1 MARTPTRVYGGVKAA
16 DRRAERRAKLI
27 EAGLEL
33 LGTEGWK
40 ATTVRAICAHAGLTA
55 RYFYESFPDRDAL
68 LLAVFDELAAESAE
82 AVLAAVVVAEGDAHA
97 KAEAAIAA
105 FVKLITEDPRKARVL
120 FVEAIGSEQLARR
133 RFETL
138 HGFAALVAE
147 QGRMF
152 YDMPEASDPMIDLT
166 AYMLVGGLSETFIAW
181 LDGSLRI
188 TMEQLIADCRDL
200 FVATGETAAALV
212 RARAL
217 G

>member
-97 KAEAAIAA
+97 K
-105 FVKLITEDPRKARVL
+105 TEDPRKARVL